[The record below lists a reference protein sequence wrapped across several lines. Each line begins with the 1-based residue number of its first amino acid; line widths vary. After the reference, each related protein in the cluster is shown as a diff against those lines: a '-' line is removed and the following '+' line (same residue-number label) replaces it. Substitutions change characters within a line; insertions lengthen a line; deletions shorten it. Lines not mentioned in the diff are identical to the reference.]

1 MGFDSMINR
10 IPNEISGQGNVSNPQ
25 YIPQDIIFDYAI
37 AGLPFAS
44 ATRDQFPYTE
54 QMAAIRKQQFDST
67 NEPGEQSLYG
77 WWLRS
82 QANFTGGAGLLYQDP
97 DQDNQYDIRF
107 ADSLGVDPWT
117 PGQISLLRDVDV
129 KTSSVPAGFLKVRGF
144 VDSGAV
150 NSYYEARNTSVFVVN
165 GSGATNTSYDTSQQ
179 VYDLDATGSKA
190 IIADAAGIYVYDH
203 ANLGTNHRAYNAVK
217 TQWAIG
223 FKKGRLIACTGP
235 NVYQLDI
242 TASAASL
249 PATPI
254 YKTQDLNWNWKSV
267 TDGPTAIY
275 VAGDSGTA
283 SEIHKFSATVDNSG
297 VPQLAWVGV
306 TCTMPTGEII
316 NEIYQYIETFVGIA
330 TNKGFRI
337 GQIDSNGDISYGPLL
352 FTPAGGC
359 QGLIGFDR
367 FMWVGSTNA
376 HDGVSGIYRV
386 DLGTVIQQ
394 QTTGAVR
401 YAYVRDIYI
410 TGFTGTVVSLAMF
423 GNSDQKVIAGAATG
437 TWLENSSRRLVNGY
451 MKTGRVRYNTEEP
464 KLYKFMSVRIPSVM
478 AGSVSIDLLPD
489 GGGDIPYV
497 TYTAA
502 NAAGNKDIAISIPS
516 GPHIW
521 VALKFTLNRDTVDN
535 TQGGILNGWQLKA
548 LPGSIRQRLVTVV
561 LCCFD
566 EESDKK
572 GQRYGY
578 DGYGRDRF
586 NAFKSVMR
594 TGDTFIFQDLAANTA
609 DEMFIE
615 DWQFRQTNPPGNG
628 PNKGSQ
634 GGFLQVTMRTVAE
647 ST

>member
-1 MGFDSMINR
+1 MGFDSMNNR
-10 IPNEISGQGNVSNPQ
+10 MPFEISGQGTTSSALYV
-25 YIPQDIIFDYAI
+25 PQDVIYDYAI

-44 ATRDQFPYTE
+44 GTRQQFPYTE

-97 DQDNQYDIRF
+97 DQDNQYDLRF
-107 ADSLGVDPWT
+107 ADSLGVNPWT
-117 PGQISLLRDVDV
+117 PGQVSLLRTTTQYT
-129 KTSSVPAGFLKVRGF
+129 TSIGSGFLKVKGY
-144 VDSGAV
+144 VDAAGA
-150 NSYYEARNTSVFVVN
+150 NAWYEARNTALYVN
-165 GSGATNTSYDTSQQ
+165 VPPTPAVNTSYDTSQQ
-179 VYDLDATGSKA
+179 IYDLDATGSKA
-190 IIADAAGIYVYDH
+190 IIADAGGIYVYDH
-203 ANLGTNHRAYNAVK
+203 VNPGTNHRAYTASK

-223 FKKGRLIACTGP
+223 FKKGRLVACSGP
-235 NVYQLDI
+235 SVYQLDI
-242 TASAASL
+242 TQTGAAL
-249 PATPI
+249 PTAI
-254 YKTQDLNWNWKSV
+254 YTTQDTNWNWKSV

-275 VAGDSGTA
+275 IAGDSGTA
-283 SEIHKFSATVDNSG
+283 SEIHKFQATVDSSN
-297 VPQLAWVGV
+297 VPHLAWTGV

-316 NEIYQYIETFVGIA
+316 TEIYQYVETFVGIA

-352 FTPAGGC
+352 FQPAGGC
-359 QGLIGFDR
+359 KGIIGYDR

-376 HDGVSGIYRV
+376 HDGASGIYRV
-386 DLGTVIQQ
+386 DLGTVIQE
-394 QTTGAVR
+394 QTTNAVR

-410 TGFTGTVVSLAMF
+410 PGFTGNIVSLTMF

-437 TWLENSSRRLVNGY
+437 SFLEHATNLLASGY
-451 MKTGRVRYNTEEP
+451 IRTGRVRYNTEEP
-464 KLYKFMSVRIPSVM
+464 KLYKFMSMRIPSIM
-478 AGSVSIDLLPD
+478 GGSVTIDLLPD
-489 GGGDIPYV
+489 SGGDVPYA

-502 NAAGNKDIAISIPS
+502 NAVGNKDIAISIPS

-521 VALKFTLNRDTVDN
+521 MGLKFTLARDAVDL
-535 TQGGILNGWQLKA
+535 TSGGVLNGWQLKA

-561 LCCFD
+561 LLCFD

-578 DGYGRDRF
+578 DGYARDRF
-586 NAFKSVMR
+586 NAFKAAMR

-615 DWQFRQTNPPGNG
+615 DWQFRQTNPPGDG
-628 PNKGSQ
+628 PNKGSL
-634 GGFLQVTMRTVAE
+634 GGYLQVTMRTVAE
-647 ST
+647 SS